1 MFFSGICHF
10 FRQLNL
16 GGEKKKKS
24 GARSY
29 RREIDPVGSDSVL
42 LSLRPSLVSLWN
54 KVTRLEKREGGVGT
68 GMKWIKIVR
77 TKYWYTPRRDKV
89 EERRKNL
96 KTFERLSYHKE
107 LIIFKVKFLVFF
119 LNFNIRILIRIIFF
133 LFPSFLII
141 LWNFNLIKI
150 RKEWITS
157 SVFIFPLN

>member
-107 LIIFKVKFLVFF
+107 LIIFKCFPQFQYT
-119 LNFNIRILIRIIFF
+119 NFNSNNIFPF
-133 LFPSFLII
+133 SLLPY
-141 LWNFNLIKI
+141 NFMEFQRDLIKI